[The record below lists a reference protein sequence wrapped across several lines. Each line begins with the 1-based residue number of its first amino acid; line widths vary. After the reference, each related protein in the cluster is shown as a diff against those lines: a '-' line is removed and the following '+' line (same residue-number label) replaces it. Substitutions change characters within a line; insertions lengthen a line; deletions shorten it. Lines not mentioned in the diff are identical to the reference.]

1 MKKFLINTTSTL
13 MSATVVA
20 GALLLAPAP
29 ARADS
34 DLLKGIIGVIVMNEV
49 LNIGNEGKRQQIH
62 PRAAGI
68 QTSAV
73 HVVPQQ
79 NPAGNNCYERE
90 YTYRENGR
98 RVTDVRN
105 TCSGVLLERRYW
117 MD

>member
-1 MKKFLINTTSTL
+1 MKKYLINFTSTTL
-13 MSATVVA
+13 SVVTLA
-20 GALLLAPAP
+20 GALLLAPA
-29 ARADS
+29 AKADTN
-34 DLLKGIIGVIVMNEV
+34 DLLRGIIGIVIMNEV
-49 LNIGNEGKRQQIH
+49 LNIPNPGKKQVIH
-62 PRAAGI
+62 PRQVGI

-79 NPAGNNCYERE
+79 NPQGNGCYERE

>member
-1 MKKFLINTTSTL
+1 MKKAIATL
-13 MSATVVA
+13 LMIGATATAV
-20 GALLLAPAP
+20 PAQ
-29 ARADS
+29 ADTN

-79 NPAGNNCYERE
+79 NPQGKNCYERE